1 MRAPRAL
8 LAAAG
13 LVLVAACSAADP
25 TAVTAPDQAAFDAQ
39 GGGMWGSG
47 NLSGTW
53 IGTGN
58 YAESDSSTTAERG
71 GWSGS
76 GN

>member
-1 MRAPRAL
+1 MRASRAL

-25 TAVTAPDQAAFDAQ
+25 TTVTAPDQAAFDE
-39 GGGMWGSG
+39 GGMWGSG
-47 NLSGTW
+47 NLSGGWVGSDNHAEGDSATNSRGTW
-53 IGTGN
+53 IG
-58 YAESDSSTTAERG
+58 
-71 GWSGS
+71 S

>member
-13 LVLVAACSAADP
+13 LVLLAACSAADP
-25 TAVTAPDQAAFDAQ
+25 TTVTTPDQASFDE
-39 GGGMWGSG
+39 GGWSGSG

-53 IGTGN
+53 IGSGN
-58 YAESDSSTTAERG
+58 YAGGDSTTAAERG
-71 GWSGS
+71 GMWGS